1 MRNPRVLGLGF
12 GERVGIWSG
21 KRNFVWWLFAGS
33 RVQAFA
39 AEELQTKPLEEDNE
53 THEQTQ
59 SGTLSISS
67 TTEINQTKYPFL

>member
-1 MRNPRVLGLGF
+1 
-12 GERVGIWSG
+12 
-21 KRNFVWWLFAGS
+21 VWWLFAGS

>member
-1 MRNPRVLGLGF
+1 VGF
-12 GERVGIWSG
+12 REMETATALLL
-21 KRNFVWWLFAGS
+21 LFLCICSSHGFNRAGS
-33 RVQAFA
+33 RVQAFV

-53 THEQTQ
+53 THEQTW

>member
-1 MRNPRVLGLGF
+1 
-12 GERVGIWSG
+12 
-21 KRNFVWWLFAGS
+21 
-33 RVQAFA
+33 VQAFV

-53 THEQTQ
+53 THEQTW

>member
-1 MRNPRVLGLGF
+1 LGLGRELEF
-12 GERVGIWSG
+12 GVAKETLCGG
-21 KRNFVWWLFAGS
+21 CFAGS
-33 RVQAFA
+33 RVQAFV

-53 THEQTQ
+53 THDQTW